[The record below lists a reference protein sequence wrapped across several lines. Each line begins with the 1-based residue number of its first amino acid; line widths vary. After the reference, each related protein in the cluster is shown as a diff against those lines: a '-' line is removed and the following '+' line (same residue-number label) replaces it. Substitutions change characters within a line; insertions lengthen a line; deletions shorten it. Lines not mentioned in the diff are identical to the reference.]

1 MARPKSID
9 TPELAH
15 AAVQAGKRMNELITD
30 PVVVEAFAALRGDYI
45 AAWQSGKTVE
55 ERETAWHRLKA
66 LDELD
71 AQFRATVGTGQLATA
86 KLKHM

>member
-9 TPELAH
+9 TPDAAH
-15 AAVQAGKRMNELITD
+15 AAVQAGKRMDELITD

-45 AAWQSGKTVE
+45 AAWRAGKTVE
-55 ERETAWHRLKA
+55 EREMAWFKLAA

-71 AQFRATVGTGQLATA
+71 TQFRATVGTGQLAAA